1 MQHRHGVVRLF
12 AKTVSNTSA
21 ARQGISRVNIYNNP
35 NMRAMML
42 SSRCSAWSS
51 DRWWRRSSI
60 SSGGERCLSSFAAV
74 RASGCLG
81 SRSGIQDSACT
92 YTIPGRGKSSGM
104 SSVKSRKTG
113 CSLRSQV
120 MHGGY
125 EYTTTAPAVRENC
138 LLPHCSLLG
147 SQYGASDLC
156 SAEYACVCLSETRQT
171 FEPQL
176 DPLPALAFGFVF
188 AAYIGVQL
196 VVRRAINARERRE
209 QLEADV
215 K

>member
-21 ARQGISRVNIYNNP
+21 ASQGISRVNIYNNP

-51 DRWWRRSSI
+51 DRCWRRSSI
-60 SSGGERCLSSFAAV
+60 SGGERCLSSFAAV

-147 SQYGASDLC
+147 SQYGHMVRLTSAQLNMPACASPKRARPSSHNWIPSRHLHSALC
-156 SAEYACVCLSETRQT
+156 LRRTLASSLSSGGLSTPGSGENSWKQT
-171 FEPQL
+171 
-176 DPLPALAFGFVF
+176 
-188 AAYIGVQL
+188 
-196 VVRRAINARERRE
+196 
-209 QLEADV
+209 
-215 K
+215 